1 MLRDR
6 ETRAR
11 FRIEHLRDWTSH
23 DGCGALRGRASL
35 QGSER
40 RIAAA
45 QGAIMGTANS
55 RFLSLFYRAIN
66 IYLGIGLLLS
76 FPVFMSFLISTPILV
91 VRLIEGHATLG
102 YVLTVGVF
110 FPLFGLVTATWRM
123 LSWPFIRPSRH

>member
-1 MLRDR
+1 
-6 ETRAR
+6 
-11 FRIEHLRDWTSH
+11 
-23 DGCGALRGRASL
+23 
-35 QGSER
+35 
-40 RIAAA
+40 
-45 QGAIMGTANS
+45 MGTANS

-76 FPVFMSFLISTPILV
+76 FPVFMSFLISTPILI

-123 LSWPFIRPSRH
+123 LSWPFSLAALASGVYPSFWTWIAPGFALQHTIPLH